1 MALCEVVRGEV
12 PSGRVG
18 SSFFGVHE
26 HTSETG

>member
-1 MALCEVVRGEV
+1 VVRGEV

-18 SSFFGVHE
+18 SGFVGVHE